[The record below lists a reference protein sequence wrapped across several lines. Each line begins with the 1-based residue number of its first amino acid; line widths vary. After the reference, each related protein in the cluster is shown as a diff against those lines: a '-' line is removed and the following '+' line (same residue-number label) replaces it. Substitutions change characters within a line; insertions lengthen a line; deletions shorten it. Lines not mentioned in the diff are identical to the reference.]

1 MKPVNHSLMLASL
14 PVWMSSFLL
23 PIYCTSLGLTPLETT
38 GMFSV
43 CSLFILLSKWVAGR
57 WCDRFGSRRIFLA
70 GLLLMALSYLLLSF
84 AQGMWLLYASQMV
97 DGIATALLSVS
108 LYAIL
113 AKHSGEQMA
122 IDRGKQSAAENKGGL
137 IGLLIYFVLL
147 SQTDFMQGWKLFF
160 LISAAAAL
168 VGVCFAGKATPLA
181 AKKAMEEK
189 LPLRSLLTA
198 EVSHLMI
205 VRFLFSLATSA
216 LGAVFVLLMMQRF
229 DSKIMEIGLVCLV
242 PSCLLTW
249 WTPAIGKTVQKAGEK
264 RAFLAAG
271 ALALLF
277 LLWMAQSSTTLLFGL
292 GWSGY
297 SFAVCA
303 MRLSFDAIFSF
314 EMQDTARG
322 ALSGL
327 YSCSINAGSVV
338 ASALGGFLLQTSG
351 VQAPFYATAALLLL
365 TLAFFAAPM
374 NKIRQ
379 RNTV

>member
-1 MKPVNHSLMLASL
+1 MKPVNQSLMLASL

-43 CSLFILLSKWVAGR
+43 CSLFILLSKWTAGR

-70 GLLLMALSYLLLSF
+70 GLLLMAMSYLLLGF
-84 AQGMWLLYASQMV
+84 AQGMWFLYLSQMV

-113 AKHSGEQMA
+113 AKNSGERMA
-122 IDRGKQSAAENKGGL
+122 IDRGKQSAAQNKGGL
-137 IGLLIYFVLL
+137 IGLLVYFALL

-160 LISAAAAL
+160 LISAAAAV
-168 VGVCFAGKATPLA
+168 VGVCFAAKAEPLA
-181 AKKAMEEK
+181 AERAAQEK

-198 EVSHLMI
+198 EISHLMI
-205 VRFLFSLATSA
+205 VRFLFALATGV
-216 LGAVFVLLMMQRF
+216 LGAVFVLLMLQRF
-229 DSKIMEIGLVCLV
+229 DSRIMEIGLVCLV

-249 WTPAIGKTVQKAGEK
+249 WTPAIGKKVKQAGER
-264 RAFLAAG
+264 RAFVAAG
-271 ALALLF
+271 ALALVF
-277 LLWMAQSSTTLLFGL
+277 LLWMAQSSTTLWFGL

-303 MRLSFDAIFSF
+303 MQLSFDAVFSF
-314 EMQDTARG
+314 EMPQEAKG

-327 YSCSINAGSVV
+327 YSCSINLGSMV
-338 ASALGGFLLQTSG
+338 ASVLGGFLLQSFGTE
-351 VQAPFYATAALLLL
+351 APFYTTSLLLLL
-365 TLAFFAAPM
+365 TLAAFVVQVG
-374 NKIRQ
+374 NKVKKE
-379 RNTV
+379 TV